1 MKPIKV
7 FYSILSGRFYAT
19 RAYKETRP
27 GQFVLTG
34 HKDDVTNDIARE
46 VIERDITFEKVEP

>member
-1 MKPIKV
+1 
-7 FYSILSGRFYAT
+7 
-19 RAYKETRP
+19 
-27 GQFVLTG
+27 VLTG